1 MEYLG
6 IFAERR
12 QSEELQRREKEQR
25 GRGVV
30 QSVATRY
37 VLSPMPL
44 IFAVRNSETRS
55 LCFVLC
61 FFCCSLL
68 QLNHN
73 FLQTFGEDSEML
85 AEDLYYH
92 RVVIIYA
99 HFRNILVE
107 GQVTNL
113 LDLNVLLDACRLLTC
128 LGLLKV
134 PLKG

>member
-1 MEYLG
+1 
-6 IFAERR
+6 
-12 QSEELQRREKEQR
+12 
-25 GRGVV
+25 
-30 QSVATRY
+30 
-37 VLSPMPL
+37 
-44 IFAVRNSETRS
+44 
-55 LCFVLC
+55 
-61 FFCCSLL
+61 
-68 QLNHN
+68 
-73 FLQTFGEDSEML
+73 ML

-92 RVVIIYA
+92 RVVVIYA

>member
-1 MEYLG
+1 MCREE
-6 IFAERR
+6 AERR
-12 QSEELQRREKEQR
+12 AAEERERAKRERRCPECGNKVR
-25 GRGVV
+25 VV
-30 QSVATRY
+30 
-37 VLSPMPL
+37 
-44 IFAVRNSETRS
+44 IDGS
-55 LCFVLC
+55 LFFVLC